1 MGSVSRPCW
10 LSQKSDFWSSSE
22 IEYRRKKS
30 AVTRA
35 EVASSLTCLAPFSQ
49 YSCRCLWPGS
59 GHAQPGQSKPLV
71 WLTFSNVSAVR
82 RTDVCF
88 REYFTAFFTAGT
100 PTAHVFGEGTDL
112 GSSLGS
118 SMVLMVCLFL
128 LLGERARGT
137 PNSELVAIFV

>member
-10 LSQKSDFWSSSE
+10 LSQKWDSWSGSE

-82 RTDVCF
+82 RTVVCSS
-88 REYFTAFFTAGT
+88 EYLTAFATAGT
-100 PTAHVFGEGTDL
+100 PAAHVLGGVTDRWSSV
-112 GSSLGS
+112 GSSIA
-118 SMVLMVCLFL
+118 LMM
-128 LLGERARGT
+128 
-137 PNSELVAIFV
+137 